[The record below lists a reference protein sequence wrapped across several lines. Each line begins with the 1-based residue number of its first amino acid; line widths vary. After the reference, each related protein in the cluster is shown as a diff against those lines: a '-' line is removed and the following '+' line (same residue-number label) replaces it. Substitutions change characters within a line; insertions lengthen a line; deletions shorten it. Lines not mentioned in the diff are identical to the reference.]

1 VEGEREV
8 NGPKMNSKYYAVP
21 LNIKKVNI
29 GTTEKPKMPSIGDY
43 WDHQI
48 VKDHKITA

>member
-8 NGPKMNSKYYAVP
+8 EGPNMDSKYYSTP

-29 GTTEKPKMPSIGDY
+29 GTTDNPKMASIRDY
-43 WDHQI
+43 
-48 VKDHKITA
+48 